1 MTTDYA
7 GDSYRA
13 CMQGNADAQ
22 QQQSAASQIA
32 LLHGIKGELLDA
44 LQGAHAVL
52 VLLENEVKG
61 LGCGGERVALKVRLA
76 IAKATKEQQP

>member
-7 GDSYRA
+7 SEAYRA
-13 CMQGNADAQ
+13 CLHGTADAQ

-32 LLHGIKGELLDA
+32 LLHGIKGELFDA

-52 VLLENEVKG
+52 VLLESEVKG
-61 LGCGGERVALKVRLA
+61 LGCGGERVAQKVGAAIDKARLA
-76 IAKATKEQQP
+76 

>member
-7 GDSYRA
+7 GEAYRA
-13 CMQGNADAQ
+13 CLHGNADAQ

-32 LLHGIKGELLDA
+32 LLHGLKGELFDA

-52 VLLENEVKG
+52 VLLDPEVLR
-61 LGCGGERVALKVRLA
+61 LGCGGERVAMKVRAALL
-76 IAKATKEQQP
+76 KATKEVA